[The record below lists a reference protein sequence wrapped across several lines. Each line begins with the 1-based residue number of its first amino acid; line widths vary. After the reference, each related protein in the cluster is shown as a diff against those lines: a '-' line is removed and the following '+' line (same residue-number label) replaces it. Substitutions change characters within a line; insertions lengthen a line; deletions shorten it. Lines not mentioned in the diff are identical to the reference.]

1 MLLQSSDVEVKI
13 CLLSSSG
20 SGLIQEITATL
31 NELEHHQNIEVSGG
45 QIQIKGS
52 VKLTSMVANLV
63 ILLHFARV

>member
-1 MLLQSSDVEVKI
+1 MLLQSSDVEVEI

-31 NELEHHQNIEVSGG
+31 NELEHHQNIEVRSEH

-52 VKLTSMVANLV
+52 VT
-63 ILLHFARV
+63 HFNGS

>member
-1 MLLQSSDVEVKI
+1 MLLQSSDVEVEI
-13 CLLSSSG
+13 CLLSSSD

-52 VKLTSMVANLV
+52 VTHLNGS
-63 ILLHFARV
+63 